1 MREIPPQLAAVL
13 EAFDAYHARVA
24 VCEERYGA
32 LLIRDD
38 RCPNVYDANHVRRIL
53 SADAEVSLLLEE
65 AERVFADRHYRS
77 FRLDARVAAPRLE
90 SQLAL
95 RGYQPSAE
103 ILMTLAGDVRG
114 RAASVR
120 IAPLEGEDAWLAWR
134 YVKQQDTRAP
144 WFATIGDEWVAYV
157 RRKTPAVRY
166 FGAFDGADL
175 LGSFSVFLHDGVGY
189 LEDLLV
195 APAARRRGVATA
207 LVAHCAHDARR
218 RGAQLLFLPAAADDT
233 PKAMYAAMGFTAIGI
248 AWNWL
253 LRHEE

>member
-1 MREIPPQLAAVL
+1 MREISPQLAGVL
-13 EAFDAYHARVA
+13 DAFDAYNARGA
-24 VCEERYGA
+24 VCVERHGA
-32 LLIRDD
+32 LLLRDD
-38 RCPNVYDANHVRRIL
+38 RCPNVYDANHVRRIA
-53 SADAEVSLLLEE
+53 SPDAEVPLLLDD

-77 FRLDARVAAPRLE
+77 FRLDARVAAPSLE

-95 RGYQPSAE
+95 RSYQPSAE
-103 ILMTLAGDVRG
+103 ILMTLDGAVRG

-120 IAPLEGEDAWLAWR
+120 IAPLESEDAWLAWR
-134 YVKQQDTRAP
+134 SVKQQDTRAP

-157 RRKTPAVRY
+157 RRKAPAVTY
-166 FGAFDGADL
+166 FGAFDGPDL

-195 APAARRRGVATA
+195 APAARLRGVATA
-207 LVAHCAHDARR
+207 LVAHCAREARR

-233 PKAMYAAMGFTAIGI
+233 PKTMYAAMGFVPIGV

-253 LRHEE
+253 LRPEE